1 MTPDFPPV
9 LVTGLPR
16 SGTSWV
22 GKMLEASGQLVYV
35 NEPMN
40 PAHPPGRSPGV
51 LDADVAHYFH
61 YICADNEE
69 PWRRA
74 FTDTLRLRYRP
85 LRELGRNHRP
95 YDLARA
101 AKYGMSFSH
110 GRLAGRRA
118 LLDDPYALFAT
129 PWLVDRMGVR
139 AVVLVRDP
147 AALVGSWRR
156 LGWRMDTAELLNQ
169 PLLMR
174 DHLEP
179 FRDALDRAKGGE
191 GSVAAISTLWNATT
205 SAVLSFAEHRPSIA
219 VRRYEDLSQR
229 PGERFA
235 ELYRWLGL
243 PWTDR
248 ARSIVA
254 GAVSGGDPAPA
265 GFRWSLRG
273 GLSRTA
279 FRPMDAG
286 RSLLSYRDRLTEQQ
300 IDTVRRVTA
309 SVAGELDRFCSD

>member
-1 MTPDFPPV
+1 MTPDTAPV

-51 LDADVAHYFH
+51 LDAEVTHYFQ

-74 FTDTLRLRYRP
+74 FADTLRLHYRP
-85 LRELGRNHRP
+85 VRELIRNHRP

-101 AKYGMSFSH
+101 AKYALSFAH
-110 GRLAGRRA
+110 GRLTGRRA
-118 LLDDPYALFAT
+118 LLDDPYALLAT

-156 LGWRMDTAELLNQ
+156 LGWSMDTAELLDQ

-174 DHLEP
+174 DSLGP
-179 FRDALDRAKGGE
+179 FREELD
-191 GSVAAISTLWNATT
+191 GSRGADDPVAAAAAVWNATT
-205 SAVLSFAEHRPSIA
+205 SAVLSFAEHRPAIA

-229 PGERFA
+229 PMEGFA
-235 ELYRWLGL
+235 ELYRHLGL

-248 ARSIVA
+248 ARAAVA
-254 GAVSGGDPAPA
+254 AAASGSDPAPD

-273 GLSRTA
+273 GVSRTA
-279 FRPMDAG
+279 FRPMDSGA
-286 RSLLSYRDRLTEQQ
+286 SLLSYRDRLTAEQ
-300 IDTVRRVTA
+300 IARVRRSTARVT
-309 SVAGELDRFCSD
+309 GELDRFRSG